1 MTERIAS
8 SVSGTSRLNGSDEDM
23 SRKEKLRR
31 GVGGEIRADRETL
44 YRCCAARIGKST
56 KGVGSNQKQEILS
69 FRRFP
74 RVRLFLTLANLPPN
88 PKSPCAIIP
97 SDSLLL
103 AISQDQAHP

>member
-44 YRCCAARIGKST
+44 YGCCAARIGKST
-56 KGVGSNQKQEILS
+56 KGVGSNEKQEILS
-69 FRRFP
+69 F
-74 RVRLFLTLANLPPN
+74 VV
-88 PKSPCAIIP
+88 SHVSGC
-97 SDSLLL
+97 S
-103 AISQDQAHP
+103 

>member
-44 YRCCAARIGKST
+44 YGCCAARIGKST
-56 KGVGSNQKQEILS
+56 KGVGSNSKAGNSVFSS
-69 FRRFP
+69 FPTCQAVPDAGESPSQPKIPLR
-74 RVRLFLTLANLPPN
+74 NN
-88 PKSPCAIIP
+88 PFGFTPFS
-97 SDSLLL
+97 
-103 AISQDQAHP
+103 H